1 MRFALPS
8 LPRRSA
14 PPSEPD
20 PPAEAALARP
30 APPLQAGQP
39 DVPGRRPWIRD
50 RLGRY
55 RALAGLLAAGA
66 AAVSLC
72 FGLGWGMD
80 ADPVQVGHGT
90 RAVDGDRKAAA
101 DQTGADA
108 VPNAGATAGADADA
122 AANARATADAA
133 ANARTAADRAR
144 TAADKAA
151 ARRAADRADAQRAAA
166 EIAAA
171 DRAAAKRAADDKAA
185 AAKVL
190 AAKDADAKAAAA
202 RAARA
207 KTDGQEQ
214 IVTMPALAGLKLN
227 VARDVAAKAGLTGI
241 TVCHTP
247 DGDTPLWWSNWRVV
261 AQDVPAGTRV
271 GTDRFICL
279 SAVPR

>member
-1 MRFALPS
+1 MRFTLPS

-14 PPSEPD
+14 PPSEPA
-20 PPAEAALARP
+20 PPALARP
-30 APPLQAGQP
+30 APPPLRAGEP
-39 DVPGRRPWIRD
+39 DVLGRRPWIRD

-55 RALAGLLAAGA
+55 RAPAGLLAAGA

-90 RAVDGDRKAAA
+90 RAVDGERKAAA
-101 DQTGADA
+101 DQNGADA
-108 VPNAGATAGADADA
+108 VTNAGANADSAANA

-133 ANARTAADRAR
+133 
-144 TAADKAA
+144 DKAA
-151 ARRAADRADAQRAAA
+151 AKRTADRADAQRAAA

-171 DRAAAKRAADDKAA
+171 NRAAAERAADDKEA

-190 AAKDADAKAAAA
+190 AAKAADAKAAAA

-207 KTDGQEQ
+207 KAAGQEQ

-227 VARDVAAKAGLTGI
+227 VARDVAAEAGLTGI

-271 GTDRFICL
+271 GTGRFICL